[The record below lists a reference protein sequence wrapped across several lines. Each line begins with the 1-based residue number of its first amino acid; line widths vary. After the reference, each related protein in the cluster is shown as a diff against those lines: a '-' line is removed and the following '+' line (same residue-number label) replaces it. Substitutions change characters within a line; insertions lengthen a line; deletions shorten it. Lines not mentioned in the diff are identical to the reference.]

1 MQQLISFFRRF
12 RVTLIF
18 ICLQILAIST
28 YVKYLNF
35 PESQYLTSASYL
47 GGKGFAL
54 RYSIMKHFE
63 LENSNK
69 NLQDENIQLRKQ
81 MLKNLYQINRNT
93 FRIAD
98 TLFEQQY
105 DFIPC
110 LITNSNSNTLNN
122 YFTLNGGKLQ
132 GIERGMGVFSN
143 KGVVGVVHNTS
154 EHYAVVKSVLT
165 QNINID
171 VLILPIGLYGFLK
184 WNGKDPRRGSITGIT
199 NDINIKKGSKVV
211 TRGGSGVFPKGL
223 LIGYVE
229 QLLPVEGKP
238 LWEVVIRF
246 SEDYRRLD
254 RAYVIKNLFIKEQS
268 DLEKTIPND
277 VKPLK
282 L

>member
-1 MQQLISFFRRF
+1 
-12 RVTLIF
+12 
-18 ICLQILAIST
+18 
-28 YVKYLNF
+28 
-35 PESQYLTSASYL
+35 
-47 GGKGFAL
+47 
-54 RYSIMKHFE
+54 
-63 LENSNK
+63 
-69 NLQDENIQLRKQ
+69 
-81 MLKNLYQINRNT
+81 
-93 FRIAD
+93 
-98 TLFEQQY
+98 
-105 DFIPC
+105 
-110 LITNSNSNTLNN
+110 
-122 YFTLNGGKLQ
+122 
-132 GIERGMGVFSN
+132 MGVFSN

-254 RAYVIKNLFIKEQS
+254 RVYVIKNLFIKEQS